1 MEEDVSHSDVNTMDA
16 RKAEGTE
23 SCGSDDK
30 SNKSD
35 CNIFDL
41 FSPII
46 PYTLHVRHEKTAT
59 RSDFTLLGYASLSL

>member
-1 MEEDVSHSDVNTMDA
+1 MEKVVSHSDVNTMDA

-46 PYTLHVRHEKTAT
+46 PYTLHECAT
-59 RSDFTLLGYASLSL
+59 RKQRLGPILPYWGTPV

>member
-1 MEEDVSHSDVNTMDA
+1 MEEVVSHSDVNTMDA

-23 SCGSDDK
+23 SCESDDK

-41 FSPII
+41 YLPLY
-46 PYTLHVRHEKTAT
+46 PTLSTCAT
-59 RSDFTLLGYASLSL
+59 RKQRLGPILPYRGMPV

>member
-1 MEEDVSHSDVNTMDA
+1 MEKVVSHSDVNTMDA
-16 RKAEGTE
+16 GKRRARRVAGVMINQQH
-23 SCGSDDK
+23 K

-59 RSDFTLLGYASLSL
+59 GSDFTL